1 MRQEDLMRPSTA
13 ITNQIA
19 KLLHMLPIHQH
30 LHCPSSP
37 AQQSASGA
45 RICLLLFKKD
55 LYLLTSSREG
65 LTSLA
70 TLILMNATVLAIGAS
85 SALLP
90 AEDIIRLIPALLLAA
105 LLFSV
110 LSFVEH
116 GCALDYRER
125 AIDALRVIGVPP
137 LSIFISKVAAI
148 SLFVLGGAI
157 LSAST
162 IALLLNVSLFGAW
175 FQLMVCA
182 GLLSLGFSSLLV
194 LLATITIN
202 ARLQGILLPLLAIPL
217 SFPLILAGIELPL
230 EALIGGGIW
239 ESSWLPLL
247 IVADVVYFIGGGNLY
262 DFAVKA

>member
-1 MRQEDLMRPSTA
+1 MKPSTA
-13 ITNQIA
+13 IINRIDNRLDMSSQI
-19 KLLHMLPIHQH
+19 
-30 LHCPSSP
+30 SP
-37 AQQSASGA
+37 HSGRHSVPVA
-45 RICLLLFKKD
+45 RIGWLLFRKD
-55 LYLLTSSREG
+55 LYLLTASREG

-70 TLILMNATVLAIGAS
+70 TLTIMNAIVLAIGAS

-90 AEDIIRLIPALLLAA
+90 SDDLIRIIPALLLACF
-105 LLFSV
+105 LFSV

-137 LSIFISKVAAI
+137 FCLFVSKVAAI
-148 SLFVLGGAI
+148 SLFVTGGAI

-162 IALLLNVSLFGAW
+162 LALLLNVSLLAAW
-175 FQLMVCA
+175 PQLLVCA

-230 EALIGGGIW
+230 EALIGEGIW
-239 ESSWLPLL
+239 VSSWLPLL
-247 IVADVVYFIGGGNLY
+247 IVADVVYFLGGGNLY

>member
-1 MRQEDLMRPSTA
+1 MRHSTV
-13 ITNQIA
+13 ITNQTVNPCAMSSIP
-19 KLLHMLPIHQH
+19 LSCPPHQ
-30 LHCPSSP
+30 STST
-37 AQQSASGA
+37 A
-45 RICLLLFKKD
+45 RIGWLLFRKD

-70 TLILMNATVLAIGAS
+70 TLTIMNAIVLAVGAS

-90 AEDIIRLIPALLLAA
+90 TNDIIRVTPALMLAG

-137 LSIFISKVAAI
+137 ICIFLSKVLAI
-148 SLFVLGGAI
+148 SLFVTSGAI

-162 IALLLNVSLFGAW
+162 IALLLNVSLISAW
-175 FQLMVCA
+175 SQLLVCA

-230 EALIGGGIW
+230 DALIGGGIW
-239 ESSWLPLL
+239 DSSWLPLL
-247 IVADVVYFIGGGNLY
+247 IVADVVYFVGCGNLY

>member
-1 MRQEDLMRPSTA
+1 MRPSIA
-13 ITNQIA
+13 ITNRIDNLRNMGI
-19 KLLHMLPIHQH
+19 KNSPH
-30 LHCPSSP
+30 SSHP
-37 AQQSASGA
+37 SASGA
-45 RICLLLFKKD
+45 RIWWLLFRKD
-55 LYLLTSSREG
+55 LSLLTSSREG

-70 TLILMNATVLAIGAS
+70 TLSVMNAIVLAIGAS

-90 AEDIIRLIPALLLAA
+90 TADILRIIPALLLAC

-137 LSIFISKVAAI
+137 ISLFISKVAAI
-148 SLFVLGGAI
+148 SLFVSGGAI

-162 IALLLNVSLFGAW
+162 IALLLNVSLLAAW
-175 FQLMVCA
+175 PQLLVCA
-182 GLLSLGFSSLLV
+182 GLLSIGFSSLLV

-230 EALIGGGIW
+230 EALLGGGIW
-239 ESSWLPLL
+239 DSSWLPLL
-247 IVADVVYFIGGGNLY
+247 IVADVIYFVGGGNLY